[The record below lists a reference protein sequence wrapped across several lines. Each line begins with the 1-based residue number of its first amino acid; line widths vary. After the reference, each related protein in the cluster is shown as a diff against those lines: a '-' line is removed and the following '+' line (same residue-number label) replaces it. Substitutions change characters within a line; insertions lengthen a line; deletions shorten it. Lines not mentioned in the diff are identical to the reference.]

1 MVLDHVWL
9 KRNFYYP
16 RQIDIQVKILK
27 DLSRIQLTQ
36 NMIFKR
42 LDAFVR
48 RVTNPVQLDHPDILE
63 NGAYF
68 SQWKKACNIFFP
80 GH

>member
-1 MVLDHVWL
+1 MIREHGELYHRDMVLDHVWL

-16 RQIDIQVKILK
+16 RQRDIQVKSLK
-27 DLSRIQLTQ
+27 DLSRIQITQ

-48 RVTNPVQLDHPDILE
+48 RVTHPMQLVHPDILE

-68 SQWKKACNIFFP
+68 P
-80 GH
+80 